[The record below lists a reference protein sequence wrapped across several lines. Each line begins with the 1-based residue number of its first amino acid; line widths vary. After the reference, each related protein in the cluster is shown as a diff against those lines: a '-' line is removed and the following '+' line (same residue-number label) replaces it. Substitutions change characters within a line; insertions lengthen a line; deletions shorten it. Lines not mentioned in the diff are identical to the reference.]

1 MFENP
6 GKKLKSFASIL
17 FCISAI
23 GCVIGGVSV
32 INSGSTRYGNPLVGI
47 GLVLIV
53 GGVIVSYV
61 MSLFIYGFGELISN
75 SAKSDAEKEKEIQE
89 NIRKRAEAEAK
100 LLQVEQ
106 ELLDA
111 MNDPNIDKDTLNEKC
126 NAVWRL
132 LDGNNLT
139 EEDRKRIDR
148 ELDECSY
155 KLVSMR

>member
-23 GCVIGGVSV
+23 GCVIGGISV

-61 MSLFIYGFGELISN
+61 MSLFIYGFGELIEN
-75 SAKSDAEKEKEIQE
+75 SKGKNSENAKADKPSEILMFELIEQE
-89 NIRKRAEAEAK
+89 NAEFNDFLSKADKSALLSKRADLQEMIWQLDNHDIEGNRK
-100 LLQVEQ
+100 LN
-106 ELLDA
+106 A
-111 MNDPNIDKDTLNEKC
+111 MIDRINEK
-126 NAVWRL
+126 L
-132 LDGNNLT
+132 YDM
-139 EEDRKRIDR
+139 K
-148 ELDECSY
+148 
-155 KLVSMR
+155 